1 MDYQKKL
8 LTEEQIQNIYV
19 AEGDI
24 VSFFNADGK
33 FCTKDQ
39 NGKITIIEDKLSELE
54 QKFEQ
59 FKEVN
64 KTSEEI
70 IVEIDGIIGE
80 ETIVSEEE
88 QASNDLLSV
97 L

>member
-8 LTEEQIQNIYV
+8 LTEEEIQNIYV

-24 VSFFNADGK
+24 VSFFNAEGK

-39 NGKITIIEDKLSELE
+39 DGKITIIENKLIELE
-54 QKFEQ
+54 RKFEE

-70 IVEIDGIIGE
+70 IVEIDDIIGNE
-80 ETIVSEEE
+80 NVVSEEE